1 LLASQIETPA
11 LILDLEIFERNIQK
25 MQAFANEGGLGLRPH
40 YKSHK
45 STVIA
50 HKQIEAGAK
59 GLCCA
64 KVSEAADLVNAGI
77 EDILIA
83 NEVVDLSKITHVAD
97 LANKCRLTIC
107 VDSIQNITD
116 LSAAA
121 QLFSSTIYCLVEYN
135 IGMDRCGV
143 NSFEEV
149 FHLAKHIDESPNL
162 VFEGIQAYAGHMAHE
177 KDFSERKK
185 YSEEIDAHLHELKNF
200 IESNGL
206 RVKEI
211 SGASTGTSF
220 LRSEGTV
227 YTEIQPGSYIFM
239 DASYNTLHL
248 EFENSLFLL
257 TTVLSKNGER
267 SICDLGAK
275 CVGLDQEKPLLRDFP
290 SRALKCNEEHCT
302 IMDGKEFNVGD
313 KLYMIPGHCCTTV
326 NLHDSIY
333 FVRKGKVVDRIPVT
347 SRGKSM

>member
-1 LLASQIETPA
+1 MLVSQIETPA
-11 LILDLEIFERNIQK
+11 LILDLDILERNIK
-25 MQAFANEGGLGLRPH
+25 TMQSFAAKRMLGLRPH

-50 HKQIEAGAK
+50 HKQIDAGAK

-64 KVSEAADLVNAGI
+64 KVGEALDLVNAGI

-83 NEVVDLSKITHVAD
+83 NEVIDMAKIACVAD
-97 LANKCRLTIC
+97 LANKCRLTVC
-107 VDSIQNITD
+107 VDSAENVRD
-116 LSAAA
+116 LSNAAA
-121 QLFSSTIYCLVEYN
+121 LFGSKIFCLVEYN

-143 NSFEEV
+143 NSFEDV
-149 FHLAKHIDESPNL
+149 LTLAKLVDKLPNL
-162 VFEGIQAYAGHMAHE
+162 AFEGIQAYAGHMAHE
-177 KDFSERKK
+177 KDFAQRKE
-185 YSEEIDAHLHELKNF
+185 YSEKIDRHLHELKQYL
-200 IESNGL
+200 EDNGL
-206 RVKEI
+206 QVKEV

-220 LRSEGTV
+220 LRPEDTV

-257 TTVLSKNGER
+257 TTVISKNGER

-275 CVGLDQEKPLLRDFP
+275 CVGLDQEKPVLRDYP
-290 SRALKCNEEHCT
+290 ERLIKCNEEHCT
-302 IMDGKEFNVGD
+302 ISDGKDFKVGD

-326 NLHDSIY
+326 NLHDHIY
-333 FVRKGKVVDRIPVT
+333 FVREGKVVDRVPVT